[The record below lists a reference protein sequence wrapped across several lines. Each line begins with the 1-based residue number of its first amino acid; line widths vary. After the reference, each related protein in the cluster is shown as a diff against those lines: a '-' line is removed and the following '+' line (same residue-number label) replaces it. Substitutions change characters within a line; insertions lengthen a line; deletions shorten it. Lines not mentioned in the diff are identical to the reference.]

1 MLVIEEPDHLSQ
13 ERSVWIY
20 SHEIGVEVDTAQL
33 AFAVANDLT
42 DAIGGLFRNLLL
54 LQDDVLFFV
63 PLRRG
68 QLIRK
73 VTRIH
78 FQLSCDCLCQSNRVP
93 DMLAIGNRESDREV
107 VSEGLPMTNPDD
119 ASERMG

>member
-68 QLIRK
+68 HLIPK
-73 VTRIH
+73 VTRIN
-78 FQLSCDCLCQSNRVP
+78 FQLSCDVLCPTNRVP
-93 DMLAIGNRESDREV
+93 DIPPTGTPAPHRSVAPEP
-107 VSEGLPMTNPDD
+107 LPLPL
-119 ASERMG
+119 